1 MILIVTIVFSIFY
14 VLGLYFHTNR
24 IRVLY
29 QEATDKENP
38 KWDIDE
44 IYVIIFKTIFA
55 FGIILYI
62 FIRMFYFS

>member
-1 MILIVTIVFSIFY
+1 MRLIVTIIFAIFY
-14 VLGLYFHTNR
+14 IVGLYIHISR

-44 IYVIIFKTIFA
+44 IYVIIFKTIFL
-55 FGIILYI
+55 FGLALYL